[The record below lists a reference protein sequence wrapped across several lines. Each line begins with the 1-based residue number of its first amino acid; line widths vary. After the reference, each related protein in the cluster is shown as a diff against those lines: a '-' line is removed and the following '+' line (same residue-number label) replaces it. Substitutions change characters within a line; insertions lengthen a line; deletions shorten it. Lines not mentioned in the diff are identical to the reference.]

1 MIDTTILHY
10 RTTEGRYPYR
20 DWVESIDDKKV
31 RAAVLA
37 RVDRLSF
44 GTFGDW
50 KAVGEGVCEL
60 RIHFGAGHRVFFGR
74 QGQTV
79 VILLCGGEKRSQDS
93 DIKRAKRYWKDYETR
108 TKKPAGRGTAR

>member
-1 MIDTTILHY
+1 MPDVMVLHY
-10 RTTEGRYPYR
+10 RTAEGRFPYR
-20 DWVESIDDKKV
+20 EWVESITDRKM

-37 RVDRLSF
+37 RVDRLAF

-60 RIHFGAGHRVFFGR
+60 RVHLGAGFRVYFGR
-74 QGQTV
+74 EGAKV

-93 DIKRAKRYWKDYETR
+93 DIKRAKGYWKDYETR
-108 TKKPAGRGTAR
+108 TKQAKRGRSPG